1 MHTAVKKTIRLSAV
15 ISLVATLSG
24 CLALPPAIQVASLA
38 MDGLSYATTGKSV
51 TDHALSAFA
60 ARDCAM
66 LRALQGSEI
75 CIDNGLDDLNI
86 DIAVAS
92 GPDGGEFKQLSEEWL
107 TADMEP
113 LQLTQRTD

>member
-1 MHTAVKKTIRLSAV
+1 MRTAVKKTIRLSAV

-66 LRALQGSEI
+66 LRALQGSDI
-75 CIDNGLDDLNI
+75 CVDETYLDI
-86 DIAVAS
+86 QVAS
-92 GPDGGEFKQLSEEWL
+92 GPDDSTFKQLSENWL
-107 TADMEP
+107 TAGMEP
-113 LQLTQRTD
+113 LQLTQRMD